1 MCCVHG
7 TRVWGPGLGLWAR
20 SRVQDPR
27 RPEPIALLCSV
38 GSGAGVAGLMSWQK
52 HGLRGKLGWKQGEG
66 LPTAHG
72 ELYTGLPHPSRWDR
86 YTHV

>member
-1 MCCVHG
+1 M
-7 TRVWGPGLGLWAR
+7 
-20 SRVQDPR
+20 
-27 RPEPIALLCSV
+27 LCGV
-38 GSGAGVAGLMSWQK
+38 GGGVAGLMSWQK

-72 ELYTGLPHPSRWDR
+72 ELYTGLPRPSRWDR